1 MPEDRLGNASD
12 EVVRGLVSTFCVGVV
27 FPGRV
32 LLWRTLGEYG
42 SCLVFVFVFYFLLVN
57 SFHCVTICL
66 FNVIQSKAARQSAG
80 RVLAGSCEAGYA
92 F

>member
-12 EVVRGLVSTFCVGVV
+12 EIVRGLVSKFCVGVV

-57 SFHCVTICL
+57 SFRCVTICL

-80 RVLAGSCEAGYA
+80 RFLTGTL
-92 F
+92 

>member
-57 SFHCVTICL
+57 SFHCVTIYL
-66 FNVIQSKAARQSAG
+66 TSSNQNQLGNQQDGF
-80 RVLAGSCEAGYA
+80 
-92 F
+92 